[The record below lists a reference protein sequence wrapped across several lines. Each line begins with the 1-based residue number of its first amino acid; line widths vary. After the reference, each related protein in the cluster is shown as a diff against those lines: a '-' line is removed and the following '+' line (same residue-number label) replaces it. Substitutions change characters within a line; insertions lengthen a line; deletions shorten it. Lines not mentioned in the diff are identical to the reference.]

1 MLKLDEISRQEIDA
15 DQAVLDPEADQKQRR
30 QMLIALGLLLIALV
44 LVLIKDR
51 DFWFPSSP
59 ATEAEQSDDAD
70 NTAATTAENQAP
82 PATPVVTPSSS
93 SKSKHPAKTPEPQ
106 PQAPDAS
113 LAPEVSNRTVLPPLE
128 VEVVAGDEH
137 RVIRPGSSAVSI
149 DLQPKTPVAASSSVS
164 RSAPSSAS
172 ASTSST
178 STGVTASAERV
189 HLSPGAVE
197 MVSRPVEPT
206 YPLLAKQMKVQ
217 GAVVLQALIGKEG
230 NIQDLHVLSGPA
242 ILSAA
247 AREAVKQ
254 WRFRPYLQS
263 GQAVE
268 TEARITVN
276 FTISTQ

>member
-1 MLKLDEISRQEIDA
+1 MPLLEEKQIQVA
-15 DQAVLDPEADQKQRR
+15 DVTIPVGDDSEQKQRR
-30 QMLIALGLLLIALV
+30 QMLVALALLLAALI

-51 DFWFPSSP
+51 DFWFPPAPPEQSEAEPAEQPSPDVKTPSESASTASTKPPAAVVPARPKAKPHTTPPPAAADSSP
-59 ATEAEQSDDAD
+59 A
-70 NTAATTAENQAP
+70 
-82 PATPVVTPSSS
+82 PALAPVVMSR
-93 SKSKHPAKTPEPQ
+93 A
-106 PQAPDAS
+106 
-113 LAPEVSNRTVLPPLE
+113 VLPPLE

-137 RVIRPGSSAVSI
+137 RTIQATSNSVRV
-149 DLQPKTPVAASSSVS
+149 DLQPRSPFSPSSSS
-164 RSAPSSAS
+164 SSAPVPPDVPGVAD
-172 ASTSST
+172 A
-178 STGVTASAERV
+178 TGRV
-189 HLSPGAVE
+189 HLSASAAE
-197 MVSRPVEPT
+197 ILSRPVEPN

-217 GAVVLQALIGKEG
+217 GAVVLEALIGRDG
-230 NIQDLHVLSGPA
+230 NIQDLHVLSGPT

>member
-1 MLKLDEISRQEIDA
+1 MLKLDEISRPDLEA

-59 ATEAEQSDDAD
+59 ATEAEQSDEAPDA
-70 NTAATTAENQAP
+70 TAPATTAENQPAP
-82 PATPVVTPSSS
+82 APPVVTPSS
-93 SKSKHPAKTPEPQ
+93 KSKQHPAAKTQEPQ
-106 PQAPDAS
+106 PHAPEAS
-113 LAPEVSNRTVLPPLE
+113 LAPDVTNRTVLPPLE

-137 RVIRPGSSAVSI
+137 RVIRPGSSAVSV
-149 DLQPKTPVAASSSVS
+149 DLQPKTPVVASSSS
-164 RSAPSSAS
+164 SPSSSAS
-172 ASTSST
+172 SSA
-178 STGVTASAERV
+178 STGVNASAERV